1 MYDEACLN
9 AFLKQQERLFRE
21 PVAETIE
28 EAEGFLED
36 CMAVVCKNKKEVK
49 AYFEEAGVDI
59 SGMSDEEL
67 LDSSEVFAIGDGRYL
82 VVEA

>member
-28 EAEGFLED
+28 EADAFERIAGLVY
-36 CMAVVCKNKKEVK
+36 AKIKKK
-49 AYFEEAGVDI
+49 
-59 SGMSDEEL
+59 
-67 LDSSEVFAIGDGRYL
+67 
-82 VVEA
+82 

>member
-1 MYDEACLN
+1 M
-9 AFLKQQERLFRE
+9 
-21 PVAETIE
+21 
-28 EAEGFLED
+28 
-36 CMAVVCKNKKEVK
+36 K